1 MSDRKTQ
8 VQLGEILTIISRPEA
23 VNPTQTYDILGAR
36 WYAKGLYIKEQ
47 KKGSQI
53 QANTLYR
60 VENGD
65 LVYNRLFA
73 WKGSFALADEAA
85 HGCYVSNEFP
95 CFAVKSP
102 TVLPKYLFYYFSQES
117 WWNQALGLSTG
128 GTPTSRNRLKEK
140 SFLALEVQ
148 LPSLEEQ
155 RRLVEGIELLSGLI
169 SEAQHLR
176 SESVREASELCRSI
190 IRNDKD
196 AQLVPMRDL
205 VRLRSPDVDVE
216 PERTYQFAGVY
227 CFGRGVFRGNAK
239 SGNEFSYP
247 KLTRIRS
254 GNFVYPKLM
263 AWEGALGVVPQ
274 TCDGCVVSTEF
285 PVFEVIE
292 ERVLPEVLDVHFRS
306 PSVWPELSSSSTGTN
321 VRRRRL
327 NPTDFLAYRLP
338 LPSREVQFCLRAVM
352 TTLQEAER
360 LHEEVLVEYKALM
373 PSVLSKVFSGQ
384 LL

>member
-1 MSDRKTQ
+1 MSVRMTL
-8 VQLGEILTIISRPEA
+8 VQLGEILTIISRPEI
-23 VNPTQTYDILGAR
+23 VNPTQNYDILGAR

-53 QANTLYR
+53 QANTLFR
-60 VENGD
+60 VEKGD

-73 WKGSFALADEAA
+73 WKGSFALADEVAD
-85 HGCYVSNEFP
+85 GCYVSNEFP

-140 SFLALEVQ
+140 SFLALEVPV
-148 LPSLEEQ
+148 PSLEEQ
-155 RRLVEGIELLSGLI
+155 RRLIEEIESLSGLI
-169 SEAQHLR
+169 SEAQQLR
-176 SESVREASELCRSI
+176 EEILRESSELARSI

-205 VRLRSPDVDVE
+205 VRLRPPDVDVE

-227 CFGRGVFRGNAK
+227 CFGRGVFRGSAK
-239 SGNEFSYP
+239 SGNEFAYP

-254 GNFVYPKLM
+254 GDFVYPKLM

-274 TCDGCVVSTEF
+274 NCDGCVVSTEF
-285 PVFEVIE
+285 PVFEVIQE
-292 ERVLPEVLDVHFRS
+292 KVLPEVLDVHFRS
-306 PSVWPELSSSSTGTN
+306 PTVWPELSGSSTGTN

-338 LPSREVQFCLRAVM
+338 LPSRTVQFRLRAVM
-352 TTLQEAER
+352 ANLQEAEK
-360 LHEEVLVEYKALM
+360 LQGEVLTEYKALM
-373 PSVLSKVFSGQ
+373 PSVLKSAFSRV
-384 LL
+384 

>member
-1 MSDRKTQ
+1 MSDRKKP
-8 VQLGEILTIISRPEA
+8 VQLGELLTIISRPEA

-53 QANTLYR
+53 QADTLYR
-60 VENGD
+60 VEMGD

-73 WKGSFALADEAA
+73 WKGSFALADMAA

-102 TVLPKYLFYYFSQES
+102 TVLPKYLSYYFSQES

-140 SFLALEVQ
+140 SFLALEVP
-148 LPSLEEQ
+148 LPSIEEQ
-155 RRLVEGIELLSGLI
+155 RRIVEAIDLLSGLI
-169 SEAQHLR
+169 SEAQQLR
-176 SESVREASELCRSI
+176 AESVREASELCRSI
-190 IRNDKD
+190 IRNDKT

-205 VRLRSPDVDVE
+205 VRLRPPDVDVE
-216 PERTYQFAGVY
+216 PDQTYQFAGVY

-239 SGNEFSYP
+239 SGNEFAYP
-247 KLTRIRS
+247 KLTRVRS
-254 GNFVYPKLM
+254 GDFVYPKLM

-292 ERVLPEVLDVHFRS
+292 EKVLPEVLDVHFRS

-338 LPSREVQFCLRAVM
+338 LPSRAVQLRLRAVM
-352 TTLQEAER
+352 ANLQEAER
-360 LHEEVLVEYKALM
+360 LHEEVLGEYKALM
-373 PSVLSKVFSGQ
+373 PSVLSKAFSG
-384 LL
+384 